1 MTAQERLQAG
11 TVWCNTP
18 MMRELRAP
26 FGGWKESGIGA
37 DGGLECEAHYTRAK
51 TVSIPRRPLPLRKL
65 GA

>member
-1 MTAQERLQAG
+1 
-11 TVWCNTP
+11 

-37 DGGLECEAHYTRAK
+37 DGGRACEDFYTRQKAV
-51 TVSIPRRPLPLRKL
+51 TIPRRPITLRKL